1 MAEER
6 KDSFAETVDT
16 AASAAHTIKGAIK
29 AGKAISGA
37 AKGAAAGG
45 PYGAV
50 AGAVWAGRKHIG
62 KIIAVII
69 ILLLLPVLFILMLP
83 GLIFGGLIN
92 AFSPADTEQPVLN
105 SETAIVENANDI
117 TFTIN
122 SILGEALDDVM
133 ARIEADFAASGA
145 DQMEVKNLYSSGP
158 VYNANLIISQYC
170 AARDEDFESISLD
183 DLAAVL
189 RENKEHLYS
198 YTSVRESREVTSEDP
213 ETGEETTTTEIWMVY
228 TIRYNGESYLADHIF
243 ALTDEQKE
251 LASDYASN
259 LSMFLG
265 DGLLQNLT
273 EWTGN
278 SIPSLGD
285 VTFTDGVTPVVYFNQ
300 LDERYAS
307 QPYGTDNIGGYGCG
321 PTAMSIVVSS
331 LTDETVD
338 PVAMA
343 QWSYEN
349 GYWCKSSGSYHALIP
364 AAAEAWGLP
373 VSGCTTS
380 EPQRILDALA
390 EGKLVVAIMAEGH
403 FTSSGHFIVL
413 RGVKDGQIMVADP
426 ASYKRSE
433 QLWDLSIILSN
444 VLSGSTG
451 RCCSTVS
458 EAVLSSDGAVVTV
471 AVFSP
476 SNALCGVLTGLARDF
491 TSAGVSPFCGAL
503 WGSCGGAVHAAGPAG
518 GSAAF
523 LTGVS
528 MLFSTR
534 SAWAPALIIWMPK
547 PASVRA
553 WLSASFWAAFTKSRL
568 SWVVCWAVLIL
579 NGSASLRS
587 RNTLASKIAICS
599 VIRSAVRRI
608 RPLGWAM
615 RNQSF
620 W

>member
-16 AASAAHTIKGAIK
+16 AASAAHTVKSAIK

-69 ILLLLPVLFILMLP
+69 TLLLLPVLFVLMLP

-133 ARIEADFAASGA
+133 ARIEADFASSGA
-145 DQMEVKNLYSSGP
+145 DQMEVKNPYSSGP

-189 RENKEHLYS
+189 RENKENLYS
-198 YTSVRESREVTSEDP
+198 YTSARESREVTSEDP

-390 EGKLVVAIMAEGH
+390 DGKLVVAIMSEGH

-433 QLWDLSIILSN
+433 QLWDLSIILN
-444 VLSGSTG
+444 
-451 RCCSTVS
+451 
-458 EAVLSSDGAVVTV
+458 EAS
-471 AVFSP
+471 
-476 SNALCGVLTGLARDF
+476 RR
-491 TSAGVSPFCGAL
+491 AG
-503 WGSCGGAVHAAGPAG
+503 AG
-518 GSAAF
+518 GPF
-523 LTGVS
+523 
-528 MLFSTR
+528 
-534 SAWAPALIIWMPK
+534 WII
-547 PASVRA
+547 
-553 WLSASFWAAFTKSRL
+553 
-568 SWVVCWAVLIL
+568 
-579 NGSASLRS
+579 G
-587 RNTLASKIAICS
+587 
-599 VIRSAVRRI
+599 
-608 RPLGWAM
+608 
-615 RNQSF
+615 
-620 W
+620 

>member
-1 MAEER
+1 ME
-6 KDSFAETVDT
+6 
-16 AASAAHTIKGAIK
+16 
-29 AGKAISGA
+29 
-37 AKGAAAGG
+37 
-45 PYGAV
+45 Y
-50 AGAVWAGRKHIG
+50 
-62 KIIAVII
+62 
-69 ILLLLPVLFILMLP
+69 
-83 GLIFGGLIN
+83 
-92 AFSPADTEQPVLN
+92 
-105 SETAIVENANDI
+105 ANDI

-133 ARIEADFAASGA
+133 ARIEADFASSGA
-145 DQMEVKNLYSSGP
+145 DQMEVKNPYSSGP
-158 VYNANLIISQYC
+158 VYNANLIVSQYC

-189 RENKEHLYS
+189 RENKVHLYS
-198 YTSVRESREVTSEDP
+198 YTSVRASRKVTSEDP
-213 ETGEETTTTEIWMVY
+213 ENG
-228 TIRYNGESYLADHIF
+228 TIRYNGESYLADHVF

-433 QLWDLSIILSN
+433 QLWDLSIILN
-444 VLSGSTG
+444 
-451 RCCSTVS
+451 
-458 EAVLSSDGAVVTV
+458 EAS
-471 AVFSP
+471 
-476 SNALCGVLTGLARDF
+476 RR
-491 TSAGVSPFCGAL
+491 AG
-503 WGSCGGAVHAAGPAG
+503 AG
-518 GSAAF
+518 GPF
-523 LTGVS
+523 
-528 MLFSTR
+528 
-534 SAWAPALIIWMPK
+534 WII
-547 PASVRA
+547 
-553 WLSASFWAAFTKSRL
+553 
-568 SWVVCWAVLIL
+568 
-579 NGSASLRS
+579 G
-587 RNTLASKIAICS
+587 
-599 VIRSAVRRI
+599 
-608 RPLGWAM
+608 
-615 RNQSF
+615 
-620 W
+620 

>member
-16 AASAAHTIKGAIK
+16 AASTAHTVKGAIK

-133 ARIEADFAASGA
+133 ARIEADFASSGA
-145 DQMEVKNLYSSGP
+145 DQMEVKNPYSSGP
-158 VYNANLIISQYC
+158 VYNANLIVSQYC

-228 TIRYNGESYLADHIF
+228 TIRYNGESYLADHVF

-364 AAAEAWGLP
+364 ATAEAWGLP
-373 VSGCTTS
+373 VFGCTTS

-433 QLWDLSIILSN
+433 QLWDLSIILN
-444 VLSGSTG
+444 
-451 RCCSTVS
+451 
-458 EAVLSSDGAVVTV
+458 EAS
-471 AVFSP
+471 
-476 SNALCGVLTGLARDF
+476 RR
-491 TSAGVSPFCGAL
+491 AG
-503 WGSCGGAVHAAGPAG
+503 AG
-518 GSAAF
+518 GPF
-523 LTGVS
+523 
-528 MLFSTR
+528 
-534 SAWAPALIIWMPK
+534 WII
-547 PASVRA
+547 
-553 WLSASFWAAFTKSRL
+553 
-568 SWVVCWAVLIL
+568 
-579 NGSASLRS
+579 G
-587 RNTLASKIAICS
+587 
-599 VIRSAVRRI
+599 
-608 RPLGWAM
+608 
-615 RNQSF
+615 
-620 W
+620 